1 MPIVAAPQDA
11 TAATGLSGTTSV
23 ISAGWRGQ
31 GMGAARLSCFSFT
44 REGKQP
50 APYPAEVGWRWEGCS
65 SLHLPRERKKRCR
78 GIWGKTASIHE
89 GLRFLLD
96 LHPTETKCQYC
107 WTYLAPP
114 KVQSY
119 SEQCL
124 SKNSDARLLVYCV
137 FLLPNLNISV

>member
-1 MPIVAAPQDA
+1 MPIVTAPQDA

-23 ISAGWRGQ
+23 ISAGWHGQ
-31 GMGAARLSCFSFT
+31 GKGAWGFSCFSFT
-44 REGKQP
+44 REGKWP
-50 APYPAEVGWRWEGCS
+50 APSPMEVGWRWEGCS
-65 SLHLPRERKKRCR
+65 SLHLSWETQKQCR
-78 GIWGKTASIHE
+78 GMWGKTASIHE

-96 LHPTETKCQYC
+96 LHPTERKCQYC

-124 SKNSDARLLVYCV
+124 SKNSNARLLVYRV
-137 FLLPNLNISV
+137 FLMPDLNISD